1 MTDITTELLASIE
14 RLNATVA
21 ILAEQIGAPK
31 NPTLVE
37 EINEA
42 PAKPRTLEIKPEH
55 NFVVVNESDY
65 ADDLTESGR
74 TLLNVR
80 DSFATLEEARE
91 YAHLATE
98 RPLYIGEVGRSE
110 EESAFKVRLKLRYA
124 SSL

>member
-1 MTDITTELLASIE
+1 MTDITELTNIVTRLAEAVEKLAASQA
-14 RLNATVA
+14 ATV
-21 ILAEQIGAPK
+21 
-31 NPTLVE
+31 VE

-65 ADDLTESGR
+65 ADDLHEGGR
-74 TLLNVR
+74 TLLGKR
-80 DSFATLEEARE
+80 DSFETLEEAQE

-98 RPLYIGEVGRSE
+98 RPLYIGEVGRSD